1 MATTRLMPLHKG
13 EGRSAGTA
21 IKDIIEYV
29 ENPDKTDGFQL
40 VSSYQCDSRS
50 ADMEFLFARK
60 LYQYKTGRHRGKD
73 EVIAYHLRQSFA
85 PGEITPEEANRLG
98 QELALRFTKGQHAF
112 VVATHIDKRH
122 VHNHIIINSV
132 SLDHSRKLRNF
143 WDSSRAIRRI
153 SDTICIENGYSV
165 IADPKGFSKSYN
177 TWEGTPARLSHR
189 DRVCLAIDNALAQKP
204 RSFDAFLALLKQ
216 AGYEVKGTAN
226 PSLKGGSQK
235 RSLRMDTLGP
245 GYSAAE
251 IQDVINGKKNHTP
264 KRAKRK
270 EDNPEIKNNLLIDIQ
285 QKLEEGR
292 GAGYAN
298 WAKRYNLKQMA
309 QTVAFLQSNG
319 LMSYDDLSQKA
330 ALAVSQFHTLSAEIN
345 SAEQRLQEIS
355 QLEKEIVNYA
365 RTRETY
371 VAYRKA
377 GYSKKFLSEHESE
390 IVLHRAAKQF
400 FDQRGLA
407 KLPSLASLK
416 AEFNDLLTKK
426 NTAYSAYKKC
436 REDMKELLTAKSNI
450 EQIFGL
456 RQAEKSRR
464 RCEKQAIDKPDFEA
478 ISGKSRCCAAGTF

>member
-13 EGRSAGTA
+13 EGRNAGTA

-60 LYQYKTGRHRGKD
+60 LYQYITGRHRGKD

-98 QELALRFTKGQHAF
+98 RELALRFTKAQHAF
-112 VVATHIDKRH
+112 IVATHIDKRH

-132 SLDHSRKLRNF
+132 SLDHSKKLRNF

-165 IADPKGFSKSYN
+165 IADPKGFGKCYN
-177 TWEGTPARLSHR
+177 TWDGAPALLSHR
-189 DRVCLAIDNALAQKP
+189 DRICLAIDNALAQKP
-204 RSFDAFLALLKQ
+204 RSFDDFLALLKQ

-270 EDNPEIKNNLLIDIQ
+270 EDNAEIKNNLLIDIQ

-298 WAKRYNLKQMA
+298 WAKRHNLKQMA

-319 LMSYDDLSQKA
+319 LMNYDDLSQKA
-330 ALAVSQFHTLSAEIN
+330 ALAVSQFHTLSAEIK
-345 SAEQRLQEIS
+345 SAEPRLQEIS

-416 AEFNDLLTKK
+416 AEFNYLLTKK
-426 NTAYSAYKKC
+426 NTVYSAYKKS

-450 EQIFGL
+450 EQILGL
-456 RQAEKSRR
+456 QQAEK
-464 RCEKQAIDKPDFEA
+464 KPQTVQKTEH
-478 ISGKSRCCAAGTF
+478 R

>member
-13 EGRSAGTA
+13 EGRNAGTA

-60 LYQYKTGRHRGKD
+60 LYQYITVRHRGKD

-98 QELALRFTKGQHAF
+98 RELALRFTKAQHAF
-112 VVATHIDKRH
+112 IVATHIDKRH

-132 SLDHSRKLRNF
+132 SLDHSKKLRNF

-165 IADPKGFSKSYN
+165 IADPKGFGKCYN
-177 TWEGTPARLSHR
+177 TWDGAPALLSHR
-189 DRVCLAIDNALAQKP
+189 DRICLAIDNALAQKP
-204 RSFDAFLALLKQ
+204 RSFDDFLALLKQ

-270 EDNPEIKNNLLIDIQ
+270 EDNAEIKNNLLIDIQ

-298 WAKRYNLKQMA
+298 WAKRHNLKQMA

-319 LMSYDDLSQKA
+319 LMNYDDLSQKA
-330 ALAVSQFHTLSAEIN
+330 ALAVSQFHTLSAEIK
-345 SAEQRLQEIS
+345 SAEQRLEEIA
-355 QLEKEIVNYA
+355 LMEKHIVNYA
-365 RTRETY
+365 KTRETY

-377 GYSKKFLSEHESE
+377 GYSQKFLSEHESE
-390 IVLHRAAKQF
+390 IALHKAAKHF
-400 FDQRGLA
+400 FDEQGLS

-416 AEFNDLLTKK
+416 AEFRELLAKK
-426 NTAYSAYKKC
+426 NTTYSEYKRC
-436 REDMKELLTAKSNI
+436 REDMKKSLTAKANI
-450 EQIFGL
+450 ERILGL
-456 RQAEKSRR
+456 QQEGEKLRTPQKADHR
-464 RCEKQAIDKPDFEA
+464 
-478 ISGKSRCCAAGTF
+478 

>member
-13 EGRSAGTA
+13 EGRNAGTA

-40 VSSYQCDSRS
+40 ISSYQCDSRS

-60 LYQYKTGRHRGKD
+60 LYQYITGRHRGKD

-98 QELALRFTKGQHAF
+98 RELALRFTKEQHAF
-112 VVATHIDKRH
+112 IVATHIDKRH

-165 IADPKGFSKSYN
+165 IADPKGFGKSYN
-177 TWEGTPARLSHR
+177 AWEGAPARLSHR
-189 DRVCLAIDNALAQKP
+189 DQICLAIDNALAQKP
-204 RSFDAFLALLKQ
+204 RSFDDFLALLKQ

-270 EDNPEIKNNLLIDIQ
+270 EGNAEIKNNLLIDIQ

-298 WAKRYNLKQMA
+298 WAKRHNLKQMA

-319 LMSYDDLSQKA
+319 LMSYEVLSQKA
-330 ALAVSQFHTLSAEIN
+330 ALAVSQFHTLSAEIK

-390 IVLHRAAKQF
+390 IVLHRAAKQY
-400 FDQRGLA
+400 FDQQGLT

-450 EQIFGL
+450 EQILGL
-456 RQAEKSRR
+456 RQAEK
-464 RCEKQAIDKPDFEA
+464 KPQTVQKT
-478 ISGKSRCCAAGTF
+478 GHR

>member
-13 EGRSAGTA
+13 EGRNAGTA

-60 LYQYKTGRHRGKD
+60 LYQYITGRHRGKD

-98 QELALRFTKGQHAF
+98 RELALRFTKAQHAF
-112 VVATHIDKRH
+112 IVATHIDKRH

-132 SLDHSRKLRNF
+132 SLDHSKKLRNF

-165 IADPKGFSKSYN
+165 IADPKGFGKCYN
-177 TWEGTPARLSHR
+177 TWDGAPAWLSHR
-189 DRVCLAIDNALAQKP
+189 DRICLVIDDALAQKP
-204 RSFDAFLALLKQ
+204 QSFEAFLSLLVKT
-216 AGYEVKGTAN
+216 GYEVKGTTN
-226 PSLKGGSQK
+226 PSLKGGFQK

-251 IQDVINGKKNHTP
+251 IRDVISGKKTHTP
-264 KRAKRK
+264 KHK
-270 EDNPEIKNNLLIDIQ
+270 EPDTKKAPPKNQLLIDIQ
-285 QKLEEGR
+285 KKLAEGKG
-292 GAGYAN
+292 GAYIK

-309 QTVAFLQSNG
+309 QTVAFLQSSG
-319 LMSYDDLSQKA
+319 LMSYQELSQKA
-330 ALAVSQFHTLSAEIN
+330 ALAVSQFRTLSAEIK
-345 SAEQRLQEIS
+345 SAEQRLEEIA
-355 QLEKEIVNYA
+355 LMEKHIVNYA
-365 RTRETY
+365 KTRETY

-377 GYSKKFLSEHESE
+377 GYSQKFLSEHESE
-390 IVLHRAAKQF
+390 IALHKAAKHF
-400 FDQRGLA
+400 FDEQGLS

-416 AEFNDLLTKK
+416 AEFRELLAKK
-426 NTAYSAYKKC
+426 NTTYSEYKRC
-436 REDMKELLTAKSNI
+436 REDMKESLTAKANI
-450 EQIFGL
+450 ERILGL
-456 RQAEKSRR
+456 QQEGEKLRTPQKADHR
-464 RCEKQAIDKPDFEA
+464 
-478 ISGKSRCCAAGTF
+478 

>member
-73 EVIAYHLRQSFA
+73 EVIAYHLRQSFS

-98 QELALRFTKGQHAF
+98 QELALRFTKEQHAF
-112 VVATHIDKRH
+112 VVATHIDKHH

-153 SDTICIENGYSV
+153 SDTLCIENGYSV
-165 IADPKGFSKSYN
+165 IADPKGFGKSYN
-177 TWEGTPARLSHR
+177 AWEGAPARLSHR
-189 DRVCLAIDNALAQKP
+189 DRICLAIDNALAQKP
-204 RSFDAFLALLKQ
+204 RSFDDFLALLKQ

-264 KRAKRK
+264 KRVKRK
-270 EDNPEIKNNLLIDIQ
+270 EDNAEIKNNLLIDIQ

-319 LMSYDDLSQKA
+319 LMSYEVLSQKA
-330 ALAVSQFHTLSAEIN
+330 ALAVSQFHTLSAEIK

-365 RTRETY
+365 KTRETY

-377 GYSKKFLSEHESE
+377 GYSRKFLSEQESE

-400 FDQRGLA
+400 FDQQGLT

-416 AEFNDLLTKK
+416 AEFNDLLARK

-450 EQIFGL
+450 ERILGL
-456 RQAEKSRR
+456 QQTEKKLQTVKETGYR
-464 RCEKQAIDKPDFEA
+464 
-478 ISGKSRCCAAGTF
+478 